1 MVANIRSGSSP
12 GGALYYNK
20 EKVDKDEAEV
30 LLWQKMLEPYDKC
43 GRLDIDAC
51 MESFMPYLEANR
63 RTTNTVFHASLNP
76 SPEDRLTDEQLRKIA
91 CEYMERM
98 GYGEQPYIVFKH
110 KDISREH
117 LHIVSLRVDEQGRK
131 LPHDFE
137 ARRSM
142 EILRDLER
150 KYGLH
155 PSVKGQG
162 LTDREGLRK
171 VNYSEGNVKQQISSV
186 ARSCLRNY
194 KCSSYGEFR
203 TLLELLNVSVE
214 ERTGTVDGRD
224 YAGVIYGAMTDD
236 GYGIGTPFKSSR
248 IGKDVGYKALQKY
261 YERSKSALKQ
271 DGTLDRLRQTV
282 KDAMSPDNTREE
294 FRQLLKADG
303 IDVVFRIN
311 SVGRIYGATF
321 IDHNAGIV
329 ANGSLL
335 GKEFS
340 ANAFNELYPAPKQ
353 AQQVAEQHTEQQ
365 HKQRSHAVNPLTGIV
380 DTVLDLAD
388 TPSETK
394 ITTDY
399 HLSLRANLLRWATL
413 TPDLGVEWRICP
425 SWGIAVNGSW
435 TSWSW
440 NDKDRRYALWEV
452 APEVRYYMGEKKAWY
467 LGAMFK
473 AGQFNYK
480 LSETGKQG
488 DLMGGGITAGYQLR
502 LNKALALDF
511 NLGLGYLNAD
521 FEKYEVIDGV
531 RVRRGN
537 ETKDWCGPINAG
549 VTLVWKLF

>member
-12 GGALYYNK
+12 GGALRYNK

-76 SPEDRLTDEQLRKIA
+76 SPEDRLTDEQLREIA
-91 CEYMERM
+91 QEYMERM
-98 GYGEQPYIVFKH
+98 GYGNQPYIVFKH
-110 KDISREH
+110 KDIDRQH
-117 LHIVSLRVDEQGRK
+117 LHIVSLRIDEKGRK
-131 LPHDFE
+131 FPHDFE
-137 ARRSM
+137 AKRSM

-150 KYGLH
+150 KYNLH

-248 IGKDVGYKALQKY
+248 IGRDVGYKALQKY

-282 KDAMSPDNTREE
+282 RDAMSPNNTRDE
-294 FRQLLKADG
+294 FRHLLKAEN
-303 IDVVFRIN
+303 IDAIFRIN
-311 SVGRIYGATF
+311 PVGRIYGVTF
-321 IDHNAGIV
+321 IDHNEGII
-329 ANGSLL
+329 ANGSVL

-340 ANAFNELYPAPKQ
+340 ANVFNKLYPVPKQ
-353 AQQVAEQHTEQQ
+353 AQQVAEQHAEQKHEVQ
-365 HKQRSHAVNPLTGIV
+365 NHAANPISGIV

-388 TPSETK
+388 T
-394 ITTDY
+394 
-399 HLSLRANLLRWATL
+399 RAYEEQQRQMQQ
-413 TPDLGVEWRICP
+413 
-425 SWGIAVNGSW
+425 
-435 TSWSW
+435 
-440 NDKDRRYALWEV
+440 RR
-452 APEVRYYMGEKKAWY
+452 KK
-467 LGAMFK
+467 
-473 AGQFNYK
+473 
-480 LSETGKQG
+480 
-488 DLMGGGITAGYQLR
+488 
-502 LNKALALDF
+502 
-511 NLGLGYLNAD
+511 
-521 FEKYEVIDGV
+521 
-531 RVRRGN
+531 RRHRS
-537 ETKDWCGPINAG
+537 
-549 VTLVWKLF
+549 

>member
-1 MVANIRSGSSP
+1 MVANIRSRPSP
-12 GGALYYNK
+12 SGALYYNK

-30 LLWQKMLEPYDKC
+30 LLWQKMLEPFDKH

-51 MESFMPYLEANR
+51 MDSFWPYLEANR

-311 SVGRIYGATF
+311 PVGRIYGATF

-388 TPSETK
+388 T
-394 ITTDY
+394 
-399 HLSLRANLLRWATL
+399 RAYEEQQRQMQQ
-413 TPDLGVEWRICP
+413 
-425 SWGIAVNGSW
+425 
-435 TSWSW
+435 
-440 NDKDRRYALWEV
+440 RR
-452 APEVRYYMGEKKAWY
+452 KK
-467 LGAMFK
+467 
-473 AGQFNYK
+473 
-480 LSETGKQG
+480 
-488 DLMGGGITAGYQLR
+488 
-502 LNKALALDF
+502 
-511 NLGLGYLNAD
+511 
-521 FEKYEVIDGV
+521 
-531 RVRRGN
+531 RRHRS
-537 ETKDWCGPINAG
+537 
-549 VTLVWKLF
+549 

>member
-12 GGALYYNK
+12 GGALRYNK

-30 LLWQKMLEPYDKC
+30 LLWQKMLEPFDKH

-51 MESFMPYLEANR
+51 MDSFWPYLEANR

-261 YERSKSALKQ
+261 YGMSKDNLKKP
-271 DGTLDRLRQTV
+271 GALDRLRQTV
-282 KDAMSPDNTREE
+282 KDAMNPHNTRDE
-294 FRQLLKADG
+294 FRQLLKAES
-303 IDVVFRIN
+303 INTVFRIN
-311 SVGRIYGATF
+311 PVGRVYGVTF
-321 IDHNAGIV
+321 IDHTNGIV
-329 ANGSLL
+329 ANGSVL
-335 GKEFS
+335 GREFS
-340 ANAFNELYPAPKQ
+340 AGVFNELFPTSRKETLHT
-353 AQQVAEQHTEQQ
+353 AEQHAERQYEQRSRTANPVSGVVDTLLDLVDARAFEEQQ
-365 HKQRSHAVNPLTGIV
+365 RIQR
-380 DTVLDLAD
+380 
-388 TPSETK
+388 
-394 ITTDY
+394 
-399 HLSLRANLLRWATL
+399 
-413 TPDLGVEWRICP
+413 
-425 SWGIAVNGSW
+425 
-435 TSWSW
+435 
-440 NDKDRRYALWEV
+440 RR
-452 APEVRYYMGEKKAWY
+452 RKR
-467 LGAMFK
+467 
-473 AGQFNYK
+473 K
-480 LSETGKQG
+480 LH
-488 DLMGGGITAGYQLR
+488 R
-502 LNKALALDF
+502 
-511 NLGLGYLNAD
+511 
-521 FEKYEVIDGV
+521 
-531 RVRRGN
+531 
-537 ETKDWCGPINAG
+537 
-549 VTLVWKLF
+549 

>member
-12 GGALYYNK
+12 GGALRYNK

-43 GRLDIDAC
+43 GRLDIDVC

-311 SVGRIYGATF
+311 PVGRIYGATF

-340 ANAFNELYPAPKQ
+340 ANVFNELYPAPKQ
-353 AQQVAEQHTEQQ
+353 AQQVAEQHVEQKHEVQ
-365 HKQRSHAVNPLTGIV
+365 NHAANPISGIV

-388 TPSETK
+388 T
-394 ITTDY
+394 
-399 HLSLRANLLRWATL
+399 RAYEEQQRL
-413 TPDLGVEWRICP
+413 IQ
-425 SWGIAVNGSW
+425 
-435 TSWSW
+435 
-440 NDKDRRYALWEV
+440 RR
-452 APEVRYYMGEKKAWY
+452 KK
-467 LGAMFK
+467 
-473 AGQFNYK
+473 
-480 LSETGKQG
+480 
-488 DLMGGGITAGYQLR
+488 
-502 LNKALALDF
+502 
-511 NLGLGYLNAD
+511 
-521 FEKYEVIDGV
+521 
-531 RVRRGN
+531 RRSH
-537 ETKDWCGPINAG
+537 K
-549 VTLVWKLF
+549 

>member
-1 MVANIRSGSSP
+1 MVANIRSRPSP
-12 GGALYYNK
+12 SGALYYNK

-30 LLWQKMLEPYDKC
+30 LLWQKMLEPFNKH
-43 GRLDIDAC
+43 GRMDIDAC

-155 PSVKGQG
+155 PSVKGQE
-162 LTDREGLRK
+162 LTDKEGLRK
-171 VNYSEGNVKQQISSV
+171 VNYPEGNVKRQGSSV
-186 ARSCLRNY
+186 VRSCLRNY

-203 TLLELLNVSVE
+203 TLLERFNVSTE
-214 ERTGTVDGRD
+214 ERTGTVDGRS
-224 YAGVIYGAMTDD
+224 YAGMVYGALTDD
-236 GYGIGTPFKSSR
+236 GYGIGTPFKSSC

-261 YERSKSALKQ
+261 YATSKDRLKEK
-271 DGTLDRLRQTV
+271 GSLDSLRQTV
-282 KDAMSPDNTREE
+282 KDAMSPHNTRDE

-311 SVGRIYGATF
+311 PVGRIYGATF

-340 ANAFNELYPAPKQ
+340 ANVFNDLYPAPKQ
-353 AQQVAEQHTEQQ
+353 AQQVAEQHVEQKHEVQ
-365 HKQRSHAVNPLTGIV
+365 NHAANPISCIV

-388 TPSETK
+388 T
-394 ITTDY
+394 
-399 HLSLRANLLRWATL
+399 RAYEEQQRQMQQ
-413 TPDLGVEWRICP
+413 
-425 SWGIAVNGSW
+425 
-435 TSWSW
+435 
-440 NDKDRRYALWEV
+440 RR
-452 APEVRYYMGEKKAWY
+452 KK
-467 LGAMFK
+467 
-473 AGQFNYK
+473 
-480 LSETGKQG
+480 
-488 DLMGGGITAGYQLR
+488 
-502 LNKALALDF
+502 
-511 NLGLGYLNAD
+511 
-521 FEKYEVIDGV
+521 
-531 RVRRGN
+531 RRHRS
-537 ETKDWCGPINAG
+537 
-549 VTLVWKLF
+549 